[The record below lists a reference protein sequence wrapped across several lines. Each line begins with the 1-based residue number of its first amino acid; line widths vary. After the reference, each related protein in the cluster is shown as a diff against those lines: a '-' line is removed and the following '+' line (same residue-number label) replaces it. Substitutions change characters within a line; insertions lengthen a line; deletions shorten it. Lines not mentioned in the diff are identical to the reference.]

1 MEVHILERLKLIYYF
16 FVYQISKTMSWI
28 SQITQN
34 YTNYMHSYK
43 SYKSIPIVKETWPL
57 NFDNNLRKN
66 IF

>member
-1 MEVHILERLKLIYYF
+1 MEVHTLERLELIFPYF
-16 FVYQISKTMSWI
+16 TNIAKTMSWI
-28 SQITQN
+28 SQN